1 MHREDTHRSLKSEV
15 LAKAGAAGAEVCL
28 ARLAW
33 GKNDE
38 RFSLHVAPNTYSTY
52 GIQLPDFLS
61 YLGFHR
67 TPCSFLPGEC
77 YSRFVNSDFDIKAF
91 AEALGASF
99 QEVSQAQRFL
109 ESCGYAL
116 HQPEGWGFFFGKD
129 GGSRRTSPKYYGDAH
144 TSGTPP
150 KQMKK
155 SEDEIFQFHFT
166 WIENGPREKGWT
178 IHYIPK
184 HPPLSVEFQSVFS
197 FLGISQFSECP
208 ENGFD
213 PCFWKHIQFQQH
225 GDSPFD
231 SNAESAHRWFDAHSN
246 NFSKAIKSLITA
258 QAIVEKFGMS
268 FLPFIEA
275 AARQSQEIDQH
286 TEREAKGTPPKT
298 GTHAGLFDVAFS
310 FAGTERTQAE
320 ELAEKIRAQGFN
332 VFYDDFYPE
341 MLWGKNLVEFFHE
354 IYSKRSRY
362 CVIFVSQEY
371 LNREWTI
378 HERRSAQERMLKEK
392 GNEYILPIKVDD
404 TELPG
409 MPGTIGY
416 LPIKTGIDHIA
427 KALIKK
433 LQSN

>member
-1 MHREDTHRSLKSEV
+1 MHRDDTHRSLKSEV
-15 LAKAGAAGAEVCL
+15 IAKAGAAGAQVCL
-28 ARLAW
+28 AKLAW
-33 GKNDE
+33 GKTDE
-38 RFSLHVAPNTYSTY
+38 KFSLHVVPNTFSTY

-61 YLGFHR
+61 YLSFHR
-67 TPCSFLPGEC
+67 NPCSFLSGEC
-77 YSRFVNSDFDIKAF
+77 YSRFVNPDFDVQGF
-91 AEALGASF
+91 ADALGSAF

-129 GGSRRTSPKYYGDAH
+129 GGGRHSSHKYYGDAH
-144 TSGTPP
+144 TSGTAP

-155 SEDEIFQFHFT
+155 SEDEILHFHFT

-184 HPPLSVEFQSVFS
+184 HPPLSVEFQSVFN
-197 FLGISQFSECP
+197 FLGINQFLECP
-208 ENGFD
+208 ENGFN

-231 SNAESAHRWFDAHSN
+231 SNAEAAHRWFDAHSN
-246 NFSKAIKSLITA
+246 NFSKAIKSLLTA
-258 QAIVEKFGMS
+258 QSIVEKFGMS
-268 FLPFIEA
+268 FLPFVEPV
-275 AARQSQEIDQH
+275 ARQSQEIENH
-286 TEREAKGTPPKT
+286 TEPRTAGSSIKMGK
-298 GTHAGLFDVAFS
+298 AVGLFDVAIS
-310 FAGTERTQAE
+310 FAGTERTHAE
-320 ELAEKIRAQGFN
+320 ELAKKVRAQGFN
-332 VFYDDFYPE
+332 VFYDNFFPE

-371 LNREWTI
+371 LSREWTI

-392 GNEYILPIKVDD
+392 GNEYILPVKVDD

-409 MPGTIGY
+409 IPATIGY
-416 LPIKTGIDHIA
+416 LPIATGIDNIA
-427 KALIKK
+427 NALITK
-433 LQSN
+433 LQSR